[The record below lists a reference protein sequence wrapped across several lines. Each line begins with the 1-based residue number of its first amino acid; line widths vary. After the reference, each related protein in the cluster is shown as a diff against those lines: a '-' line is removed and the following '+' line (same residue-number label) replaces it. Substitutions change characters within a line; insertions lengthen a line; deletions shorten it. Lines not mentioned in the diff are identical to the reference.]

1 MCTECKRKKRE
12 SQSFLSARAKTRSFS
27 LGPRRRPPGGNG
39 SHPRRALRP
48 LGLPPAAHRSAH
60 GAAVPGQTRKGENA
74 KAFSQPGRKPGV
86 FHSGRDAARRA
97 AMDLIRGGPFAPSGS
112 PRGAQVCTRRGCSGA
127 NKKRRERQSFL
138 SARAKTRSFSP
149 GPRRR
154 PPGGNGSHPR
164 RALRPL
170 RAPRGARVCT
180 RRGCSGANKKRRESQ
195 SFLSLHRVRSNYLT
209 RLRVT

>member
-1 MCTECKRKKRE
+1 MCTECKRKKGEKACLSHSKAILRQAKRRE

-27 LGPRRRPPGGNG
+27 PGPRRRPPGGNE

-48 LGLPPAAHRSAH
+48 LGLP
-60 GAAVPGQTRKGENA
+60 
-74 KAFSQPGRKPGV
+74 
-86 FHSGRDAARRA
+86 
-97 AMDLIRGGPFAPSGS
+97 
-112 PRGAQVCTRRGCSGA
+112 RGARVCTRRGCSGA
-127 NKKRRERQSFL
+127 NKKRRESQSFL

-170 RAPRGARVCT
+170 GLPRGARVCT

>member
-48 LGLPPAAHRSAH
+48 LRLPRGAQVCTRRGCSGANKKRRERQSFLSA
-60 GAAVPGQTRKGENA
+60 R
-74 KAFSQPGRKPGV
+74 RKPRSFSLGPRRRPPGGNGS
-86 FHSGRDAARRA
+86 HPRRA
-97 AMDLIRGGPFAPSGS
+97 LRPLGL

-170 RAPRGARVCT
+170 GLPPGARVCT
-180 RRGCSGANKKRRESQ
+180 RRGCSRANKKRRESQ